1 MDYER
6 CWYYPGTYCALG
18 VAMPMAIGAKVGA
31 PHRPV
36 IAVSGDGGFMF
47 TVGEL
52 AAAVEERLPIPIV
65 VWNNNALKEIIDQMD
80 RRQMSRIG
88 VEPVNPDFVALAES
102 FGCYG
107 VLAESAPELR
117 RRGGECF
124 HFGPPHLDRGQAR
137 E

>member
-1 MDYER
+1 
-6 CWYYPGTYCALG
+6 
-18 VAMPMAIGAKVGA
+18 MPMAIGAKVGA

-52 AAAVEERLPIPIV
+52 ASAVEERLPIPIV
-65 VWNNNALKEIIDQMD
+65 VWNNDALKEIIDQMD
-80 RRQMSRIG
+80 RRQMPRIG

-107 VLAESAPELR
+107 VLAESAQSL
-117 RRGGECF
+117 GDAVASAF
-124 HFGPPHLDRGQAR
+124 TLDRPTLIEVKQGSDWLLG
-137 E
+137 